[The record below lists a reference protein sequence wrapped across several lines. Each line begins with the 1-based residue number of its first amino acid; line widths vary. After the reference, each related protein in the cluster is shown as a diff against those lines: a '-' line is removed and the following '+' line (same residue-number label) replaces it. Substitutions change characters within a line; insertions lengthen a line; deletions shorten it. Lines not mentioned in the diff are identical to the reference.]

1 LIAAQSE
8 LSGLQQI
15 YTDNNVRV
23 RAVQA
28 RVNELQ
34 KKLNEIGSAGTPG
47 GSQGENSL
55 YPSIRKLPLL
65 GVTYA
70 DLYRQ
75 TKIQETVYELLTQQ
89 YELAKV
95 QEAKEIP
102 TVKVLDPAI
111 VPTKISF
118 PPRGVIVLLGTI
130 LGLMMAMTWI
140 LGKTQWDAVD
150 VSDPRR
156 VFATE
161 VFTTVQA
168 RMPKFSRNGASAEST
183 ATGFGVGAR
192 SPTQRA
198 KSRTRTSSKAHNCD
212 GLGCN

>member
-1 LIAAQSE
+1 LIAAQAE

-15 YTDNNVRV
+15 YTANNVRV
-23 RAVQA
+23 RSAAA

-34 KKLNEIGSAGTPG
+34 KKLNEMGGVGTQAELK
-47 GSQGENSL
+47 SQNSL

-65 GVTYA
+65 GVAYA

-102 TVKVLDPAI
+102 TVKVLDPAM
-111 VPTKISF
+111 VPTKRSF
-118 PPRGVIVLLGTI
+118 PPRTVIVVFGTMLGIT
-130 LGLMMAMTWI
+130 LMMTWI
-140 LGKTQWDAVD
+140 VGKAQWESVDA
-150 VSDPRR
+150 SDPRR

-168 RMPKFSRNGASAEST
+168 RMPKISRNG
-183 ATGFGVGAR
+183 TG
-192 SPTQRA
+192 
-198 KSRTRTSSKAHNCD
+198 
-212 GLGCN
+212 